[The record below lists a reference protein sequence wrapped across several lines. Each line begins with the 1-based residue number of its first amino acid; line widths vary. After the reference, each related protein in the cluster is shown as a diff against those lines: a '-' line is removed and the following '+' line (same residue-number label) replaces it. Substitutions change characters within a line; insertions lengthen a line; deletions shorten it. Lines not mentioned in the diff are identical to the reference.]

1 MTIFAFVWPK
11 ARPLE
16 STTAQ
21 LELRQKA
28 LAPNSSGNAGGS
40 SNAFPH
46 RPRQADNSMDRGKGG
61 CLDPGPQATRV
72 VYWKQGGEIRFL
84 EKLQAMAAM
93 ELTMRGTK

>member
-1 MTIFAFVWPK
+1 
-11 ARPLE
+11 
-16 STTAQ
+16 
-21 LELRQKA
+21 
-28 LAPNSSGNAGGS
+28 
-40 SNAFPH
+40 
-46 RPRQADNSMDRGKGG
+46 MDRGKGG